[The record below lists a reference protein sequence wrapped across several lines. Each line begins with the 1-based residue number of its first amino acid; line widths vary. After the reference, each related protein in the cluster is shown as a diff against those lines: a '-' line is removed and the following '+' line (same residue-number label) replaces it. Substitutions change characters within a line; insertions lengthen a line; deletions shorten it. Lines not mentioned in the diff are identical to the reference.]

1 VKTEFNIGFDY
12 SHDNKLGIEDT
23 GFTDFI
29 EYLFSSEF
37 KVGKIEAGLTY
48 EKLSKYNIFII
59 GVPMNRKYLTPEE
72 IEDVIKYVRD
82 GGSLLA
88 INDRGGDFENKNN
101 LSELTK
107 HFGVK
112 FNPDSLHD
120 NENFSKNN
128 SRPIINN
135 FKGHFIT
142 RDLNQIIH
150 SGGCTLEI
158 DKSVE
163 DTDVNINAIAF
174 SSEDSSWHK
183 VYKEEE
189 WVDEPV
195 NKAPILAAGHFG
207 LGKVVML
214 ANLSLIS
221 GFNDQYGIHG
231 ADNFKL
237 IANIISWLFNKVH
250 SEEARLTQPIYCT
263 VPIEQELYYWIK
275 EIIEIDERWNS
286 IQEVINFTLNV
297 VKIRMRNQNQED
309 QIEE

>member
-1 VKTEFNIGFDY
+1 MNTELNIGFDY
-12 SHDNKLGIEDT
+12 SHDNKLDIENT
-23 GFTDFI
+23 GFSDFV
-29 EYLFSSEF
+29 EYLFNSDF
-37 KVGKIEAGLTY
+37 KIGKIEAGLTY

-59 GVPMNRKYLTPEE
+59 GVPMNKKYLTPEE
-72 IEDVIKYVRD
+72 IEDVLKYIRD

-88 INDRGGDFENKNN
+88 INDRGGDFENNNN

-107 HFGVK
+107 YFGVR
-112 FNPDSLHD
+112 FNSDSLYD

-128 SRPIINN
+128 SRPVINN
-135 FKGHFIT
+135 FKRHFIT

-163 DTDVNINAIAF
+163 DTNINIQAIAF

-195 NKAPILAAGHFG
+195 NKAPILAAGHYG

-221 GFNDQYGIHG
+221 GFNDQYGIRG

-237 IANIISWLFNKVH
+237 IMNIVSWLFNKVH
-250 SEEARLTQPIYCT
+250 SEEAKFTQPIYCT
-263 VPIEQELYYWIK
+263 MPIEQDLYYWIK
-275 EIIEIDERWNS
+275 DIIEENDRWNS
-286 IQEVINFTLNV
+286 IQELINFALNV
-297 VKIRMRNQNQED
+297 VKIRMKNQET
-309 QIEE
+309 QKEG